1 MALVVDPAAGG
12 RQLQGHQIRRRG
24 ALLIQDQNVALFREF
39 PARADNSLHLRNT
52 GRLAQAQGL
61 AYFQIIRHFFFNLMH
76 KTATVIKSKEI
87 HNSTGTLMTV
97 NVVVLL
103 TAFVVISFVMA
114 W

>member
-12 RQLQGHQIRRRG
+12 WQLQGHQIRRRG

-61 AYFQIIRHFFFNLMH
+61 AYFLNHLALFLQFD
-76 KTATVIKSKEI
+76 AQDCYSDEI
-87 HNSTGTLMTV
+87 
-97 NVVVLL
+97 
-103 TAFVVISFVMA
+103 
-114 W
+114 